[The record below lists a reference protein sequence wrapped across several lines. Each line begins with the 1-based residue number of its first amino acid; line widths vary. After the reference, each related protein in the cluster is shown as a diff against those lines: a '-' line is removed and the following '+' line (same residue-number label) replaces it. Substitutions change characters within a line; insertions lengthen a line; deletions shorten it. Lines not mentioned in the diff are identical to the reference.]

1 MAKPH
6 RFCVRCA
13 HPAVFRSR
21 TGYVSDEQHDFCQK
35 CWRSV
40 ESRVR
45 AEQGQRKWRRIAA

>member
-1 MAKPH
+1 MSKPR

-13 HPAVFRSR
+13 RPAVFRSR